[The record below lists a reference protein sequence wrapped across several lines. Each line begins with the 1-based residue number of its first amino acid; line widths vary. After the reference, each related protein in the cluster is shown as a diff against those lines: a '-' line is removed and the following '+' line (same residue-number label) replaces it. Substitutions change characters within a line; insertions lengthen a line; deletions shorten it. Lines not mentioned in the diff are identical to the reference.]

1 MKKELKKQ
9 ISEDE
14 NNENENEKKDQ
25 KHSSLGYQLRNYDD
39 CYFKI
44 YKRTRLNKEF

>member
-14 NNENENEKKDQ
+14 NNENENEIKDQ
-25 KHSSLGYQLRNYDD
+25 KISSLGYQLRNYKD